1 MLNNFEIQEEKFKQF
16 LSAAK
21 RGGGFT
27 QITAKYN
34 LLEQRWFLDIQYAD
48 DAYKLFLKK
57 GVEKGFKDIDPLVNR
72 LKKFGATELIIKL

>member
-1 MLNNFEIQEEKFKQF
+1 MLNNFEIQEEKLKQF

-21 RGGGFT
+21 RGGVFT

-34 LLEQRWFLDIQYAD
+34 CLEEEWFLDIQYAD

-57 GVEKGFKDIDPLVNR
+57 GIEKGFKNIDLLANR